1 MHLKRLKKKQNKN
14 LLNKSFR
21 TYFFKGTSVPF
32 FYIQEQQMNSSEH
45 PLKVAFY
52 TFGCKVNLFESDQ
65 LKKSLSGIEIVSCD
79 NEADIFV
86 INSCAVTAAA
96 ESQARNMIRRL
107 SKRGK
112 VILTGCYAR
121 KIKGK
126 ISFEN
131 TEIVPDISEVAEIL
145 GSHLQYDAFFTR
157 SRPFIKIQSGCD
169 QFCAYCIIPY
179 LRGPLKSV
187 PLHEIR
193 VLLQKIAEENFKE
206 VVLTGI
212 HIGKYGKD
220 LSDGSTLADVV
231 KAAYETVGRVR
242 MGSLESPEIDE
253 RLFGY
258 AKNGMILPHWHIPL
272 QSGCDK
278 TLHAMRRPYKTDDF
292 KRSIEKVISN
302 YNELPAFGTDVI
314 TGFPGETDEDF
325 TATAKFIESL
335 PFAYGHVFPFSA
347 RPGTPAEK
355 MEKENPVPKQIKKE
369 RAAVLRDIFQT
380 KKENFMKSLE
390 GTSEEVIIEEQIDE
404 NLFAA
409 TSSKYQTVNVRGSF
423 SQRELV
429 KVRLSFEKG
438 KLFGSEC

>member
-1 MHLKRLKKKQNKN
+1 MD
-14 LLNKSFR
+14 SFP
-21 TYFFKGTSVPF
+21 K
-32 FYIQEQQMNSSEH
+32 
-45 PLKVAFY
+45 PLKIAFY
-52 TFGCKVNLFESDQ
+52 TFGCKVNLFETDQ
-65 LKKSLSGIEIVSCD
+65 LRKSLSGIEIVSCD
-79 NEADIFV
+79 DDADIFV
-86 INSCAVTAAA
+86 INSCAVTATA
-96 ESQARNMIRRL
+96 ESQARNMVRRL
-107 SKRGK
+107 SKRGR

-121 KIKGK
+121 KIKGE

-145 GSHLQYDAFFTR
+145 GSHLKYDAFFTR

-193 VLLQKIAEENFKE
+193 ALLQKIADENFKE

-220 LSDGSTLADVV
+220 LNDGSTLADVV

-242 MGSLESPEIDE
+242 MGSLESPEIDG
-253 RLFGY
+253 RLFEY
-258 AKNGMILPHWHIPL
+258 AKEGMILPHWHIPL

-278 TLHAMRRPYKTDDF
+278 TLRDMRRPYRTDAF
-292 KRSIEKVISN
+292 RRSVEKVIECYDS
-302 YNELPAFGTDVI
+302 LPAFGTDVI

-325 TATAKFIESL
+325 AETAKFIESL

-355 MEKENPVPKQIKKE
+355 MEKENPVPKQVKKE
-369 RAAVLRDIFQT
+369 RAAILRDIFQA
-380 KKENFMKSLE
+380 KKENFQKSLD
-390 GTSEEVIIEEQIDE
+390 GTDDEVIIEEKIDD

-409 TSSKYQTVNVRGSF
+409 TSSKYQTVNVRGNF
-423 SQRELV
+423 SPREFV
-429 KVRLSFEKG
+429 KARLSFEKG
-438 KLFGSEC
+438 RLSGTKIS

>member
-1 MHLKRLKKKQNKN
+1 MDPSQK
-14 LLNKSFR
+14 
-21 TYFFKGTSVPF
+21 
-32 FYIQEQQMNSSEH
+32 

-65 LKKSLSGIEIVSCD
+65 LRKSLSGIEIVNCD
-79 NEADIFV
+79 DDADIFV
-86 INSCAVTAAA
+86 INSCAVTATA
-96 ESQARNMIRRL
+96 ESQARNMVRRL
-107 SKRGK
+107 SQRGR

-121 KIKGK
+121 KIKGE

-145 GSHLQYDAFFTR
+145 GSHLKYDAFFTR

-187 PLHEIR
+187 PLHEIKA
-193 VLLQKIAEENFKE
+193 LLQKIADENFKE

-220 LSDGSTLADVV
+220 LSDASSLADVV
-231 KAAYETVGRVR
+231 KAAYETIGRVR

-253 RLFGY
+253 RLFEY
-258 AKNGMILPHWHIPL
+258 AKEGMILPHWHIPL

-278 TLHAMRRPYKTDDF
+278 TLRDMRRPYRTDAF
-292 KRSIEKVISN
+292 RRSVEKVIECYDS
-302 YNELPAFGTDVI
+302 LPAFGTDVI
-314 TGFPGETDEDF
+314 TGFPGETDADF
-325 TATAKFIESL
+325 AETAKFIESL

-355 MEKENPVPKQIKKE
+355 MEKENPVPKQVKKE
-369 RAAVLRDIFQT
+369 RAAILRDIFQA
-380 KKENFMKSLE
+380 KKEIFQKSLDATE
-390 GTSEEVIIEEQIDE
+390 EEVIIEEKIEED
-404 NLFAA
+404 LFEA
-409 TSSKYQTVNVRGSF
+409 TSSKYQTVHVRGVF
-423 SQRELV
+423 KPRDLV
-429 KVRLSFEKG
+429 RVALSFEKG
-438 KLFGSEC
+438 RLYGSKL

>member
-1 MHLKRLKKKQNKN
+1 MDPLER
-14 LLNKSFR
+14 
-21 TYFFKGTSVPF
+21 
-32 FYIQEQQMNSSEH
+32 

-65 LKKSLSGIEIVSCD
+65 LKKSLQNVETVSCD
-79 NEADIFV
+79 DDADIFV
-86 INSCAVTAAA
+86 INSCAVTATA
-96 ESQARNMIRRL
+96 ESQARNMVRRL

-121 KIKGK
+121 KIQGE
-126 ISFEN
+126 IRFEN
-131 TEIVPDISEVAEIL
+131 TEIVTDIKDVAKML
-145 GSHLQYDAFFTR
+145 GSQLSYDAFFTR

-193 VLLQKIAEENFKE
+193 ALLQKIADENFKE

-220 LSDGSTLADVV
+220 LDDGTTLADVV

-242 MGSLESPEIDE
+242 LGSLESPEIDE
-253 RLFGY
+253 RLFEY

-272 QSGCDK
+272 QSGCDR
-278 TLHAMRRPYKTDDF
+278 TLQAMRRPYRTDAF
-292 KRSIEKVISN
+292 RRSVEKVTACYDSM
-302 YNELPAFGTDVI
+302 PAFGTDVI
-314 TGFPGETDEDF
+314 TGFPGETDADF
-325 TATAKFIESL
+325 AGTVKFIESL

-355 MEKENPVPKQIKKE
+355 MEHDDPVPKQLKKE
-369 RAAVLRDIFQT
+369 RAAILRNIFQA
-380 KKENFMKSLE
+380 KKEDFQKSLE
-390 GTSEEVIIEEQIDE
+390 GTTDEVIIEEKIDE
-404 NLFAA
+404 GLFAS
-409 TSSKYQTVNVRGSF
+409 TSSKYQAVNIKGVFRP
-423 SQRELV
+423 RELV

-438 KLFGSEC
+438 RLFGSEL

>member
-1 MHLKRLKKKQNKN
+1 MILR
-14 LLNKSFR
+14 
-21 TYFFKGTSVPF
+21 GTSVPF
-32 FYIQEQQMNSSEH
+32 FCIQECRMDLSERR
-45 PLKVAFY
+45 LKVAFY

-65 LKKSLSGIEIVSCD
+65 LKKSLQNVEIVSCD
-79 NEADIFV
+79 DDADIFV
-86 INSCAVTAAA
+86 INSCAVTSTA
-96 ESQARNMIRRL
+96 ESQARNMVRRL

-121 KIKGK
+121 KIKNENC
-126 ISFEN
+126 FEN
-131 TEIVPDISEVAEIL
+131 TEIVPDIKDVAEML
-145 GSHLQYDAFFTR
+145 GSSLRYDAFFTR

-193 VLLQKIAEENFKE
+193 VLLEKIRDENFKE

-253 RLFGY
+253 RLFEY
-258 AKNGMILPHWHIPL
+258 AKSRMILPHWHIPL
-272 QSGCDK
+272 QSGCDR
-278 TLHAMRRPYKTDDF
+278 TLQAMRRPYRTDAF
-292 KRSIEKVISN
+292 RRSVEKVVDCYDS
-302 YNELPAFGTDVI
+302 LPAFGTDVI
-314 TGFPGETDEDF
+314 TGFPGEKDADF
-325 TATAKFIESL
+325 EETRKFIESL

-347 RPGTPAEK
+347 RPGTTAEK
-355 MEKENPVPKQIKKE
+355 MEKEDPVQKQVKKE
-369 RAAVLRDIFQT
+369 RAAILRDIFQT
-380 KKENFMKSLE
+380 KKEAFQKSLD
-390 GTSEEVIIEEQIDE
+390 GKTDEVIIEEKIYDD
-404 NLFAA
+404 LFES
-409 TSSKYQTVNVRGSF
+409 TSSKYQTVLVRGSF
-423 SQRELV
+423 HQKELV

-438 KLFGSEC
+438 KLFGERAD

>member
-1 MHLKRLKKKQNKN
+1 MDPLKR
-14 LLNKSFR
+14 
-21 TYFFKGTSVPF
+21 
-32 FYIQEQQMNSSEH
+32 

-65 LKKSLSGIEIVSCD
+65 LKKSLQNVETVSCD
-79 NEADIFV
+79 DDADIFV
-86 INSCAVTAAA
+86 INSCAVTATA
-96 ESQARNMIRRL
+96 ESQARNMVRRL

-121 KIKGK
+121 KIQGE
-126 ISFEN
+126 IRFEN
-131 TEIVPDISEVAEIL
+131 TEIVPDIKDVAKML
-145 GSHLQYDAFFTR
+145 GSMLSYDAFFTR

-193 VLLQKIAEENFKE
+193 ALLQKIADENFKE

-220 LSDGSTLADVV
+220 LDDGTTLADVV

-242 MGSLESPEIDE
+242 LGSLESPEIDE
-253 RLFGY
+253 RLFEY

-272 QSGCDK
+272 QSGCDR
-278 TLHAMRRPYKTDDF
+278 TLQAMRRPYRTDAF
-292 KRSIEKVISN
+292 RRSVEKVTACYDSM
-302 YNELPAFGTDVI
+302 PAFGTDVI
-314 TGFPGETDEDF
+314 TGFPGETDADF
-325 TATAKFIESL
+325 AGTVKFIESL

-355 MEKENPVPKQIKKE
+355 MEHDDPVPKQLKKE
-369 RAAVLRDIFQT
+369 RAAILRNIFQA
-380 KKENFMKSLE
+380 KKEDFQKSLE
-390 GTSEEVIIEEQIDE
+390 GTTDEVIIEEKIDE
-404 NLFAA
+404 GLFAS
-409 TSSKYQTVNVRGSF
+409 TSSKYQTVNIKGVFRP
-423 SQRELV
+423 RELV

-438 KLFGSEC
+438 RLFGSKS

>member
-1 MHLKRLKKKQNKN
+1 MDPSQK
-14 LLNKSFR
+14 
-21 TYFFKGTSVPF
+21 
-32 FYIQEQQMNSSEH
+32 

-52 TFGCKVNLFESDQ
+52 TFGCKVNLFETDQ
-65 LKKSLSGIEIVSCD
+65 LRKSLSGIEIVNCD
-79 NEADIFV
+79 DDADIFV
-86 INSCAVTAAA
+86 INSCAVTATA
-96 ESQARNMIRRL
+96 ESQARNMVRRL
-107 SKRGK
+107 SQRGR

-121 KIKGK
+121 KIKGE

-145 GSHLQYDAFFTR
+145 GSHLKYDAFFTR

-187 PLHEIR
+187 PLHEIM
-193 VLLQKIAEENFKE
+193 VLLQKIADENFKE

-220 LSDGSTLADVV
+220 LNDGSTLADVV

-253 RLFGY
+253 RLFEY
-258 AKNGMILPHWHIPL
+258 AKEGMILPHWHIPL

-278 TLHAMRRPYKTDDF
+278 TLRDMRRPYRTDAF
-292 KRSIEKVISN
+292 RRSVEKVIECYDS
-302 YNELPAFGTDVI
+302 LPAFGTDVI
-314 TGFPGETDEDF
+314 TGFPGETDADF
-325 TATAKFIESL
+325 AATAKFIESL

-355 MEKENPVPKQIKKE
+355 MEKENPVPKQVKKE
-369 RAAVLRDIFQT
+369 RAAILRDIFQA
-380 KKENFMKSLE
+380 KKEIFQKSLDATE
-390 GTSEEVIIEEQIDE
+390 EEVIIEEKIEED
-404 NLFAA
+404 LFEA
-409 TSSKYQTVNVRGSF
+409 TSSKYQTVHVRGVF
-423 SQRELV
+423 KPRDLV
-429 KVRLSFEKG
+429 RVALSFEKG
-438 KLFGSEC
+438 RLYGSKL